1 MSYRISYLVP
11 KKEFER
17 LLLGKKQTRAV
28 QEAPAK
34 KSSTP
39 SRKAKPKK
47 ASSAPRR
54 HTKSKTTKKL
64 EKTRGKQSGV
74 RKKRRV
80 QDEER
85 DPWAWGKNQTTTEIQ
100 RWGESEPSPKK
111 SKKEN
116 VEKYFDDVPQKKT
129 KVSRLMKFMDKNKEH
144 VQVGDD
150 FEILIRNR
158 PIPGSDFIEIMNY
171 LQKGP
176 GAKVHTFIPTRDPGT
191 GMPVGTRRFI
201 DALHEAIEG
210 EPIPGD
216 MDAEDV
222 NKFAKKLSEFAGLK
236 MDGVEEI
243 VKEVTDDRG
252 RRVGEIRVDNRDYLA
267 EQEADEAKQAEEQDK
282 ARQVLLDMEAE
293 EREVRERQAREAA
306 ERARNKRRKQK
317 KFAYTML
324 KRIKD
329 DVAEE
334 PLTSSD
340 DEDDVEESRRDVKHR
355 KRKQLVKS
363 MKTLGALIDE
373 TMKGETVVDPKT
385 KETLPKK
392 SLATKT
398 YDRYV
403 ATKKSSPKRFREVY
417 TLDHLD
423 KLYELSLRRAEKK
436 NVPTVKE
443 LIKLEEKSVRAPTV
457 KEVLKDKP
465 LDTFA
470 DVRKNLSFSRE
481 SDEEIALEDAP
492 EVEPGE
498 EEEEEEPGEETE
510 TR

>member
-1 MSYRISYLVP
+1 MPSSRRGMRS
-11 KKEFER
+11 
-17 LLLGKKQTRAV
+17 LGM
-28 QEAPAK
+28 
-34 KSSTP
+34 
-39 SRKAKPKK
+39 
-47 ASSAPRR
+47 
-54 HTKSKTTKKL
+54 
-64 EKTRGKQSGV
+64 GG
-74 RKKRRV
+74 
-80 QDEER
+80 
-85 DPWAWGKNQTTTEIQ
+85 NQTTTEIQ

-176 GAKVHTFIPTRDPGT
+176 GAKVHTFIPTRHLGT

-201 DALHEAIEG
+201 DALHEAIKG

-252 RRVGEIRVDNRDYLA
+252 RRVGEIRVGNRDYLA
-267 EQEADEAKQAEEQDK
+267 EQEADEAKQVEEQDK
-282 ARQVLLDMEAE
+282 AHQVLLDMEAE

-306 ERARNKRRKQK
+306 ERVRNKWRKQK

-329 DVAEE
+329 DAAEE

-340 DEDDVEESRRDVKHR
+340 DKDDVEESRRDVKHR

-398 YDRYV
+398 YDRYI
-403 ATKKSSPKRFREVY
+403 ATKKSSPERFREVY

-423 KLYELSLRRAEKK
+423 KLYELLLRRAEKK
-436 NVPTVKE
+436 NLPTMKE
-443 LIKLEEKSVRAPTV
+443 LITLEEKSVRAPTV

-481 SDEEIALEDAP
+481 SDEEIAPEDAP

-498 EEEEEEPGEETE
+498 EEEEEPEEETE

>member
-11 KKEFER
+11 KKEFEH
-17 LLLGKKQTRAV
+17 LLLGKTQTRAV

-34 KSSTP
+34 KSS
-39 SRKAKPKK
+39 
-47 ASSAPRR
+47 SSAPRR
-54 HTKSKTTKKL
+54 HAKSKTTKKR

-74 RKKRRV
+74 RKKCRV

-85 DPWAWGKNQTTTEIQ
+85 DPWAWGKNQVTTEIQ

-111 SKKEN
+111 SKKGN
-116 VEKYFDDVPQKKT
+116 VEKYFNVVPQKKM

-144 VQVGDD
+144 VQMGDD

-201 DALHEAIEG
+201 DALHEAIKG

-222 NKFAKKLSEFAGLK
+222 NKFAKKLSEFARLK

-252 RRVGEIRVDNRDYLA
+252 RRVGEIRVGNRDYLA

-293 EREVRERQAREAA
+293 EREVCERQAREAA
-306 ERARNKRRKQK
+306 EKARNKWRKQK
-317 KFAYTML
+317 KFAYTIL

-334 PLTSSD
+334 PLTFSD

-392 SLATKT
+392 SLAIKT

-403 ATKKSSPKRFREVY
+403 VTKQSSPERFREVY

-423 KLYELSLRRAEKK
+423 KLYELSLRRAGKK
-436 NVPTVKE
+436 NIPTVKE

-470 DVRKNLSFSRE
+470 DVKKSLSFRE
-481 SDEEIALEDAP
+481 SDEEIVLEDAP

-498 EEEEEEPGEETE
+498 EEEEEGPEVELGEEIE
-510 TR
+510 TQ

>member
-1 MSYRISYLVP
+1 MCP
-11 KKEFER
+11 KNEFER
-17 LLLGKKQTRAV
+17 LLLGKKKTRAV
-28 QEAPAK
+28 QEAPTK

-54 HTKSKTTKKL
+54 HTKSKTTKKR

-74 RKKRRV
+74 RKKRQV

-100 RWGESEPSPKK
+100 RWGESKPSPKK

-222 NKFAKKLSEFAGLK
+222 NKFTKKLSEFARLK
-236 MDGVEEI
+236 MDGVKEI
-243 VKEVTDDRG
+243 FKEVTDDRG
-252 RRVGEIRVDNRDYLA
+252 RRVGEIRVNNRDYLA

-282 ARQVLLDMEAE
+282 AHQVLLDMEAE

-306 ERARNKRRKQK
+306 ERARNKWRKQK

-373 TMKGETVVDPKT
+373 TMKGEMVVDPKT

-403 ATKKSSPKRFREVY
+403 ATKKSSPERFREVY

-436 NVPTVKE
+436 NIPTVKE

-470 DVRKNLSFSRE
+470 DVRKSLSFSRE
-481 SDEEIALEDAP
+481 SDEEIAPEDAP
-492 EVEPGE
+492 EVELGKKKKKKKNQGSRGKKQRHDE
-498 EEEEEEPGEETE
+498 S
-510 TR
+510 